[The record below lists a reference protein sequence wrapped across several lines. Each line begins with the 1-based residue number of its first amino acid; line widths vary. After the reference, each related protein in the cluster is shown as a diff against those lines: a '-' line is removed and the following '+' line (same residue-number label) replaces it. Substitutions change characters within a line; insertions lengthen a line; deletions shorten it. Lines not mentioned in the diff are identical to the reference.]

1 LTAAACAIV
10 LAMAALQG
18 RQTAGG
24 YDLALV
30 GVDGTRRVLG
40 QLPASVFAPR
50 LSPDG
55 ARVAFETRD
64 TNGADGA
71 RLWIANLKDLSSRRS
86 LSTVVGRLNWAPI
99 WSVDGERLVFLVS
112 GDRPDALYWRRA
124 GGAGDAE
131 YLVDAR
137 SAEGWIGFGG
147 NPPVPDGSGAAG
159 LQFLTLTGNRDYG
172 ISVLDLKTRKPVT
185 LIDLPGS
192 AQHSGAVSPD
202 GRWIAYASNETGR
215 YEVWLEPL
223 PHTGSRYQLTRDG
236 GGHPLWLP
244 DGRALYIDRQQ
255 QIYRLAVDTT
265 APSAIGQPVALPVR
279 GFVQGEL
286 RRQYDV
292 TPDGSAFVMLFA
304 R

>member
-1 LTAAACAIV
+1 MV
-10 LAMAALQG
+10 LAVTALHAVQA
-18 RQTAGG
+18 TGG

-30 GVDGTRRVLG
+30 SVDGTRRVLG
-40 QLPASVFAPR
+40 PLPASVFAPR

-71 RLWIANLKDLSSRRS
+71 RLWIADVKDLSSRRS
-86 LSTVVGRLNWAPI
+86 LSTVVGRLNWAPV
-99 WSVDGERLVFLVS
+99 WSVDGQRLVFLVS

-124 GGAGDAE
+124 DGTGDAA

-137 SAEGWIGFGG
+137 SAEGWIGLGAA
-147 NPPVPDGSGAAG
+147 PPAADGAGAAG

-172 ISVLDLKTRKPVT
+172 ISVLDLQTRKPAA

-223 PHTGSRYQLTRDG
+223 PRTGSRYQLTRDG

-244 DGRALYIDRQQ
+244 DGKALYIDRQQ
-255 QIYRLAVDTT
+255 QIFRLAIDT
-265 APSAIGQPVALPVR
+265 ASPSTVEQPVALPVQ

-292 TPDGSAFVMLFA
+292 MPDGSAFVMLFA